1 MTWLGL
7 VAGYALDLA
16 FGDPRRWHPVAGYGR
31 LAGGLEKAV
40 YAPDRLRGTA
50 FAVAAVGVPVA
61 AACLAPRRP
70 AARFVLTALAT
81 WSVLGGRSLAR
92 EGFRL
97 ADELSC
103 GDLTAARKRLPNL
116 CGRDPSSLGGEA
128 IARAGVESL
137 AENTSDAVVGPLFWG
152 ALLGLPGLVGYRA
165 ANTLDAM
172 VGHKSPRYERFGTAA
187 ARLDDFANLVPSRLT
202 AALTALLAP
211 VVGGSARGAWSTWL
225 RDGIRHPSP
234 NSGQCEAAFA
244 GALGVRL
251 GGTNVY
257 SGRTETRPEL
267 GTGPRPG
274 AADLRRA
281 ARLSTLVGLAALVLT
296 AAASKALSRRLSSHG
311 RSRRPA

>member
-1 MTWLGL
+1 L
-7 VAGYALDLA
+7 
-16 FGDPRRWHPVAGYGR
+16 
-31 LAGGLEKAV
+31 
-40 YAPDRLRGTA
+40 
-50 FAVAAVGVPVA
+50 
-61 AACLAPRRP
+61 
-70 AARFVLTALAT
+70 VLTALAT

-92 EGFRL
+92 EGLRL
-97 ADELSC
+97 ADELAA
-103 GDLTAARKRLPNL
+103 GDLVSARRRLPHL
-116 CGRDPSSLGGEA
+116 CGRDPSSLDTEG

-137 AENTSDAVVGPLFWG
+137 AENTSDAVVGPLVWG

-165 ANTLDAM
+165 VNTLDAM
-172 VGHKSPRYERFGTAA
+172 VGHKSPRYERFGSAA
-187 ARLDDFANLVPSRLT
+187 ARLDDAANLMPSRLT

-211 VVGGSARGAWSTWL
+211 VVGGSARRAWTTWI
-225 RDGIRHPSP
+225 RDGARHPSP

-281 ARLSTLVGLAALVLT
+281 ARLSTLVGLGALAIT
-296 AAASKALSRRLSSHG
+296 AAAARSLSRWTYSHG
-311 RSRRPA
+311 SS